1 MGALCFQIN
10 THNEV
15 TVKMAPTKKGKT
27 DSSST
32 RFGAKLSAESVIK
45 IAKAVFL
52 DPQYTW
58 VVSVA
63 LLLTEV
69 VINIL
74 VIEKVKC
81 MFRPLFGCLISPDWN
96 RRMSHQKL
104 WHTIISNNDNNNNN
118 SKSSN
123 IIYLLL
129 TAEA

>member
-1 MGALCFQIN
+1 
-10 THNEV
+10 
-15 TVKMAPTKKGKT
+15 MAPTKKGKT
-27 DSSST
+27 DSLSS
-32 RFGAKLSAESVIK
+32 RFGVKLNAESVIN

-81 MFRPLFGCLISPDWN
+81 MYQPFL
-96 RRMSHQKL
+96 
-104 WHTIISNNDNNNNN
+104 
-118 SKSSN
+118 
-123 IIYLLL
+123 
-129 TAEA
+129 